1 MPKKLKTGNV
11 LRNRIQQISAAERD
25 VLEGAVSSIA
35 VIPAGRILVRQ
46 GETVHVSTLLL
57 EGMMTR
63 HVDGIEGQ
71 RHLVGIHVP
80 GDFVDLHAYPLKKL
94 DHDVG
99 ALTDVRVAVFE
110 HSTLERIQANH
121 AHLTRLLWFL
131 TLLDAALHRQWI
143 RRLSSLNALERVAN
157 FFCEMNA
164 RLMAIEE
171 SDGQR
176 FNLPMTQVALGEV
189 CSLTNVHVNRVLR
202 ELREMALCKMRSSQ
216 VEILNLKG
224 LAEIGQFSPDYLYL
238 NHQTAERSVGR
249 KANLQ

>member
-1 MPKKLKTGNV
+1 MPVKLMTRNV

-25 VLEGAVSSIA
+25 VLESAVSSVS

-46 GETVHVSTLLL
+46 GDVANVSTLLL

-80 GDFVDLHAYPLKKL
+80 GDFVDLHAYALKKL

-99 ALTDVRVAVFE
+99 ALTDVRVAIFN

-121 AHLTRLLWFL
+121 LHLTRLLWFL

-143 RRLSSLNALERVAN
+143 RRLSSLTAMERVAN
-157 FFCEMNA
+157 FICEMNS
-164 RLMAIEE
+164 RLLAIDA
-171 SDGQR
+171 SDGQS
-176 FNLPMTQVALGEV
+176 FELPMTQVALGEV

-202 ELREMALCKMRSSQ
+202 QLREMELCTVRSSL
-216 VEILNLKG
+216 VEIHDLKG

-238 NHQTAERSVGR
+238 NHQTAARAVG
-249 KANLQ
+249 KKVELQ

>member
-1 MPKKLKTGNV
+1 MPVKLMTRNV

-25 VLEGAVSSIA
+25 VLESAVSSVS

-46 GETVHVSTLLL
+46 GDVVNVSTLLL
-57 EGMMTR
+57 EGIVTR

-80 GDFVDLHAYPLKKL
+80 GDFVDLHAYALKKL

-99 ALTDVRVAVFE
+99 ALTDVRVAIFN

-121 AHLTRLLWFL
+121 LHLTRLLWFL

-143 RRLSSLNALERVAN
+143 RRLSSLTAMERVAN
-157 FFCEMNA
+157 FICEMNS
-164 RLMAIEE
+164 RLLAIDA
-171 SDGQR
+171 SDGQS
-176 FNLPMTQVALGEV
+176 FELPMTQVALGEV

-202 ELREMALCKMRSSQ
+202 QLREMELCTVRSSQ
-216 VEILNLKG
+216 VEIRDLKG

-238 NHQTAERSVGR
+238 NHQTAARAVG
-249 KANLQ
+249 KQVDPQ